1 MKPVILAC
9 GNLVHYVMAAQ
20 KKCGTHYPVV
30 ALNMRLHV
38 DPPKMR
44 EAAVDALDRRIPG
57 DRDTVLVAQGYCG
70 GVWEGIAARQKIVIP
85 RFDDCVSIA
94 LTTDDTYHPDLK
106 QPGHF
111 YMFNIRSGFFS
122 PERLYRRLAK
132 EHGQAEAQA
141 LFDTW
146 FADYDAL
153 DVVDTGVEDLT
164 REPFAGKAKR
174 GADLMKAQ
182 VHPLPGSN
190 RVLEKLITGRWDDQ
204 FMVKA
209 PGEIITRDDFFS
221 ENWQAYAKER
231 F

>member
-106 QPGHF
+106 QPGQAPEK
-111 YMFNIRSGFFS
+111 NS
-122 PERLYRRLAK
+122 PHRRC
-132 EHGQAEAQA
+132 
-141 LFDTW
+141 
-146 FADYDAL
+146 
-153 DVVDTGVEDLT
+153 
-164 REPFAGKAKR
+164 R
-174 GADLMKAQ
+174 
-182 VHPLPGSN
+182 
-190 RVLEKLITGRWDDQ
+190 
-204 FMVKA
+204 
-209 PGEIITRDDFFS
+209 
-221 ENWQAYAKER
+221 
-231 F
+231 